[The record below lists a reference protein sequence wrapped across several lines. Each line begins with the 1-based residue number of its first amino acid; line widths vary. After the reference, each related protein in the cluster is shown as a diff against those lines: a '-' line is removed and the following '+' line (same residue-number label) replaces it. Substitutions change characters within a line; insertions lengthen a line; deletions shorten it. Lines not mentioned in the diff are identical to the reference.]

1 VKLAVV
7 SDIHGNL
14 AALRA
19 VLEDIAGQGVDQ
31 TVNLGD
37 ILSGPLHPGE
47 TADLLVPLGL
57 PTIRGNH
64 ERQLLSHRPE
74 AMGASDRFAHGRLSG
89 AHIAWIR
96 DLPPE
101 MDLGGEI
108 LLVHGAP
115 GNDLQ
120 YLMETVD
127 EAGLRPARPE
137 EIADRL
143 DGVSQAIVLC
153 GHTHI
158 PRCVRLPDG
167 RRVINPGS
175 VGLQAYYDIHPVPHV
190 VQTGS
195 PEARYAIIER
205 KGSDDWSVDLRKVRY
220 DHGAAADL
228 ARRNGRRDWA
238 AALHTGTLQ
247 APR

>member
-1 VKLAVV
+1 MKIALL

-14 AALRA
+14 AALQA
-19 VLEDIAGQGVDQ
+19 VLRDIQQQGVDQ

-37 ILSGPLHPGE
+37 ILSGPLNPAE
-47 TADLLVPLGL
+47 SADLLMSLDL

-64 ERQLLSHRPE
+64 ERQLLNHPPKS
-74 AMGASDRFAHGRLSG
+74 MGPSDRFAYERLSSD
-89 AHIAWIR
+89 HLEWIKG
-96 DLPPE
+96 LPPE
-101 MDLGGEI
+101 LLLDGDI

-127 EAGLRPARPE
+127 VTGLRQASVG
-137 EIADRL
+137 EITDRL
-143 DGVSQAIVLC
+143 QGVNHTVVLC

-158 PRCVRLPDG
+158 PRSLRLPDG

-175 VGLQAYYDIHPVPHV
+175 VGLQAYEDTHPVPHV
-190 VQTGS
+190 IQTGS

-205 KGSDDWSVDLRKVRY
+205 KGTDWSVDLRKVAY
-220 DHGAAADL
+220 DHQAAADL
-228 ARRNGRRDWA
+228 AKSNGRRDWA
-238 AALHTGTLQ
+238 AALQTGLLRR
-247 APR
+247 PS